1 MTPRSES
8 CYDVILFDVDG
19 GDDDGGGVDGD
30 DGGGGDNDRPTSKI

>member
-1 MTPRSES
+1 MTPRPESES

-19 GDDDGGGVDGD
+19 DVAGD